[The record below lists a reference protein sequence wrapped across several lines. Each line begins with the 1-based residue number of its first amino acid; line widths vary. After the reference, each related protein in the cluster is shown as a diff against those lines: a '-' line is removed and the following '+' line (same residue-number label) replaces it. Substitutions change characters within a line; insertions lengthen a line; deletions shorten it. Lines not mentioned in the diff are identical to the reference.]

1 MPSPNLYKDLNIRE
15 GAPLSEIKAAFR
27 KMAKTCHP
35 DCAGPGREDVEKF
48 IKAQT
53 AYKKLLETAVA
64 KNRARRKGSRERA
77 AAQPYL
83 WEGRREEDLD
93 VVYSLSVLRPGAG
106 EGRRLVL
113 PARAW
118 EACPRCLGQGRTLAR
133 IGLGGLHRPS
143 LCPKCEGRGSID
155 HPIKLAVT
163 ITADQVG
170 RERIRLRRAGLYQAL
185 SGRRGDLILEL
196 AWVDRLTKT
205 H

>member
-1 MPSPNLYKDLNIRE
+1 MSNPSLYNDLNIRE

-35 DCAGPGREDVEKF
+35 DSAGPGREDVEKF

-53 AYKKLLETAVA
+53 AYKKLLATAVA
-64 KNRARRKGSRERA
+64 KNRARRKGAQERE
-77 AAQPYL
+77 AQPYL
-83 WEGRREEDLD
+83 WEGRREEGLD
-93 VVYSLSVLRPGAG
+93 IFYSLSVLRPEAG

-113 PARAW
+113 PAKTW
-118 EACPRCLGQGRTLAR
+118 EACPRCLGEGRTLTR
-133 IGLGGLHRPS
+133 IGLGGLHRPT
-143 LCPKCEGRGSID
+143 LCPKFEGRGSID
-155 HPIKLAVT
+155 HPTKLAVN
-163 ITADQVG
+163 IAADQVG
-170 RERIRLRRAGLYQAL
+170 RGRIRLRRAGLYHAL